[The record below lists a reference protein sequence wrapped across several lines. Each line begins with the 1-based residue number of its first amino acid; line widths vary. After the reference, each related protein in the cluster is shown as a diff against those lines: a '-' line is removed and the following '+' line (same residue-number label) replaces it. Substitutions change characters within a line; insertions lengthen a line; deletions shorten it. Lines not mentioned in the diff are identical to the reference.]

1 MNIRFRAGH
10 VIKRIRMEMAYS
22 QEELCDGICSINSI
36 ARIESNKTSPSFEI
50 LLALVDRLGVSIE
63 KIIAEVSLEQ
73 NRLYIQ
79 QRIAMEHHAESN
91 NFVAVK
97 EDLKLIDESI
107 YEKLSVRDQQFID
120 IMRIEVLTSVE
131 GEILRAKALAEK
143 SLYKSYKEKAT
154 YFTDEEIKLINIVLR
169 FEQSPTNIKRAEKAL
184 AWIENQNPYLQ
195 DNYLSLFLLNGLMIT
210 AYLAENWRW
219 VLEVSSKGLQI
230 AEQKESMKFI
240 PNFLFLKGLSLYMM
254 NIERDKGKLLMQE
267 AFKVCEITKH
277 MYIREGLI
285 DTLTQYKIEL

>member
-131 GEILRAKALAEK
+131 GEILRAKILAEK

-169 FEQSPTNIKRAEKAL
+169 FEQSPSNIKRAEKAL

>member
-1 MNIRFRAGH
+1 MNIRFRVGH

-50 LLALVDRLGVSIE
+50 LLAIVDRLGVSIE

-79 QRIAMEHHAESN
+79 QRIAMEHHVESN

-107 YEKLSVRDQQFID
+107 YENLSVRDQQFID

-131 GEILRAKALAEK
+131 GEILRAKMLAEK

-169 FEQSPTNIKRAEKAL
+169 FEQSPSNIERAEKAL

-230 AEQKESMKFI
+230 AEQKENLKFI